1 MTRIFIILACLVV
14 SSPAWSQAPRT
25 FREAKIVAKHQIYH
39 DVNQHGDLYCGCS
52 WTWVGESGGRMDL
65 AGCGYQVRARK
76 ERAERMEWEHVMP
89 ASWFGR
95 QRQCWQAGGRENC
108 QKDPVFSA
116 MEADLHN
123 LYPSVGE
130 VNGDR
135 SDYALS
141 VLPPAAPF
149 SYGQCRT
156 RVDFSTRTAD
166 PRPEARGLV
175 ARVHFYMSDRYGI
188 RLSDQQQRVLMAW
201 DRYYPPSA
209 WEVER
214 DRRIARITGVS
225 NPFVTRVKVW
235 GQTSKPAP
243 SPSPS
248 VPLPPHVRPR
258 IEPPPPVAP
267 DAPPA
272 ATAPVLGNR
281 SSGIYHVRGI
291 CPGYEKIGQT
301 NRVAFG
307 SEAQAQAAGF
317 RRAKNCQ

>member
-1 MTRIFIILACLVV
+1 MTRILLLLACLVV
-14 SSPAWSQAPRT
+14 SSSAWGQAPRT
-25 FREAKIVAKHQIYH
+25 FREAKIIAKQQVYH
-39 DVNQHGDLYCGCS
+39 DANRHGDLYCGCS

-65 AGCGYQVRARK
+65 AGCGYQVRARQ

-95 QRQCWQAGGRENC
+95 QRQCWQSGGRENC

-135 SDYALS
+135 SDYTLS
-141 VLPPAAPF
+141 VLPPATPF

-175 ARVHFYMSDRYGI
+175 ARIHFYMADRYGV
-188 RLSDQQQRVLMAW
+188 RLSQQQQRVLMAW
-201 DRYYPPSA
+201 DRHYPPSA
-209 WEVER
+209 WELER

-235 GQTSKPAP
+235 GRPSIPAP
-243 SPSPS
+243 AVS
-248 VPLPPHVRPR
+248 
-258 IEPPPPVAP
+258 
-267 DAPPA
+267 PPA
-272 ATAPVLGNR
+272 SPQARPQVDLPAITTQADSPVLGNR
-281 SSGIYHVRGI
+281 SSRIYHVRGI
-291 CPGYEKIGQT
+291 CPGYDKIGT
-301 NRVAFG
+301 SNRVAFS
-307 SEAQAQAAGF
+307 SEGQAQASGF